1 MRLSSCFLAVALAI
15 VSLVAASPA
24 RSQSGSQ
31 SGDIRLSYDPWQP
44 VLPAEIQIQSG
55 VQSGEWSLA
64 VFGTTERVGDSALP
78 VLVMQLLKDT
88 ALSGPQQ
95 RLTSD
100 SARPWEYVHVVAVG
114 ERFLV
119 FWKDRRAE
127 GSGVWMRTVDTS
139 GKLGPERKF
148 SEWQFPGQGAM
159 VLDAGGKVRLLW
171 NDTSATG
178 GILTQG
184 IDSLGYP
191 AKEWDFLDS
200 GRASG
205 MMGPFSNG
213 VTAVLRVNDVPLLF
227 DSTGAKIG
235 VGSWSTKFGGKW
247 HVSGDGVVTTVEGDT
262 ALLLYRNVLDT
273 VAERVIRFV
282 LPRPS
287 GEKISPNSV
296 FPYRDDDSLF
306 VMYCKEGGVE
316 LGDDRNAAICLMQ
329 ASLQLNGQVG
339 YPKYLQSGCDYRSA
353 GWGAKGYN
361 SVSAG
366 NTYHIFWDGFH
377 RICLTS
383 CSVTEYR
390 SYQSPI
396 RYTDSMV
403 FAIQNTQRLIGFQG
417 DMVWYKKQYLNM
429 PTNKTI
435 TIRVLNKNNLL
446 SNIQIDVG
454 KQILLTTKAALARKS
469 IIEESPALAVA
480 NNKILAGWLNRGID
494 TSAEFIQWRA
504 NPDTTIGSQ
513 SLLTSEMIIGR
524 AMMQGTSRF
533 IAASTHQWSVSTP
546 QGDSIQRRCDFYFP
560 TDTGWKILKG
570 IDSSN
575 GTKGDQLI
583 SWNQNPENEEFIVQ
597 LGTTSANKYS
607 ETVVAIDKNGNQS
620 WRISNPPTSGTRP
633 QIIPVSDRLLFLLD
647 YTDLILETDD
657 SVLRFQ
663 KLPSDRYYYAKRI
676 LGPYF
681 LRWSES
687 GRHFEV
693 YKIAQTG
700 TVGVQY
706 WLTFEYGSFEYNNLS
721 VIQNPSDSGFVLIYT
736 TPKNGVWMKTLTR
749 SLRQVTPLTRIGG
762 DSAFTATPRA
772 IFKNDSLFVVWIDH
786 RNGVA
791 DVYGTVVVPQTA
803 LAVHDAPVADGGG
816 FRIIPNPVSRRAR
829 VELARAISR
838 ERELVLHDLSGRQL
852 RQFMVPAGASEEV
865 IDLSGVSAGTY
876 LLHVRGEAR
885 GELVVV
891 RE

>member
-1 MRLSSCFLAVALAI
+1 MRLSSCFLAVAFAI

-100 SARPWEYVHVVAVG
+100 SARPWEYVQVVAVG
-114 ERFLV
+114 GRFLV

-178 GILTQG
+178 GILMQG
-184 IDSLGYP
+184 IDSIGYP

-247 HVSGDGVVTTVEGDT
+247 HVSGDGVMTTVEGDT

-273 VAERVIRFV
+273 VAEQIVRFKIN
-282 LPRPS
+282 
-287 GEKISPNSV
+287 EKISPNSV
-296 FPYRDDDSLF
+296 FPYREDDSLF
-306 VMYCKEGGVE
+306 VMYSKGGGMTYGT
-316 LGDDRNAAICLMQ
+316 GDPIQFSVIKSHVNLDGKIDNDVTLTIWTYWVLS
-329 ASLQLNGQVG
+329 ASQ
-339 YPKYLQSGCDYRSA
+339 
-353 GWGAKGYN
+353 
-361 SVSAG
+361 SVSMEPI
-366 NTYHIFWDGFH
+366 NTKVIFWDGLSRIFLVQYNYTW
-377 RICLTS
+377 RNFKGGVNESISGIRSLLYVIRNNEVVITDSSDIDKYRQICL
-383 CSVTEYR
+383 
-390 SYQSPI
+390 
-396 RYTDSMV
+396 
-403 FAIQNTQRLIGFQG
+403 NTF
-417 DMVWYKKQYLNM
+417 
-429 PTNKTI
+429 TNKEI
-435 TIRVLNKNNLL
+435 SRRIVGANRWMSNILVNIGDKELLL
-446 SNIQIDVG
+446 STKIAILRTNISEENIG
-454 KQILLTTKAALARKS
+454 LTTSNRNMFL
-469 IIEESPALAVA
+469 
-480 NNKILAGWLNRGID
+480 GWISRGID
-494 TSAEFIQWRA
+494 TTAELVQWGGL
-504 NPDTTIGSQ
+504 PDTSIASQ
-513 SLLTSEMIIGR
+513 SILTSESLIGR
-524 AMMQGTSRF
+524 SVMQSGDRCVAGATY
-533 IAASTHQWSVSTP
+533 QWIKKTL
-546 QGDSIQRRCDFYFP
+546 QGDSTYRRTDLRFP
-560 TDTGWKILKG
+560 TDTGWTQPVS
-570 IDSSN
+570 IDSN
-575 GTKGDQLI
+575 TKNLDVQLI
-583 SWNQNPENEEFIVQ
+583 SWAQHPETKDFLIQFGFISPGYRTLEKFVISFDLNGKQ
-597 LGTTSANKYS
+597 KWR
-607 ETVVAIDKNGNQS
+607 VA
-620 WRISNPPTSGTRP
+620 NPPTSSDNP
-633 QIIPVSDRLLFLLD
+633 SLLPVSDSLFFLLSNQ
-647 YTDLILETDD
+647 DLLLQTDD
-657 SVLRFQ
+657 SLLRSQ
-663 KLPSDRYYYAKRI
+663 KLHPDGPYSGMR
-676 LGPYF
+676 LFGPYF
-681 LRWSES
+681 LRWTPKGFLERFSFTEN
-687 GRHFEV
+687 
-693 YKIAQTG
+693 G
-700 TVGVQY
+700 TVQWVDSATIQRGNAEFNGVY
-706 WLTFEYGSFEYNNLS
+706 F
-721 VIQNPSDSGFVLIYT
+721 VQNPQDSGLAILFT
-736 TPKNGVWMKTLTR
+736 SAKNGVWMLTMNKH
-749 SLRQVTPLTRIGG
+749 LRQVTPLTRIGG

-852 RQFMVPAGASEEV
+852 RQFVVPAGASEEV
-865 IDLSGVSAGTY
+865 IDLSGLSAGTY